1 VRERWLRVSLSSLQT
16 LLQARLSS
24 RPPTT
29 IEDPETSEAAVA
41 VVIGSNPDSI
51 LVIRRAERAGDPWS
65 GHMGLPGGRRAAT
78 DLDLKSTAIRE
89 TEEEVGIY
97 LSQAWLLGQLDD
109 VAPRTRTRAPI
120 FARPFVFAVDGTP
133 AVSPNSEVS
142 AAFWLPISLLQDPQ
156 NYRTITLELAGSSR
170 TFPAYHPSEG
180 VIWGMTERVLTALVS
195 LIS

>member
-1 VRERWLRVSLSSLQT
+1 MSLSSLQT

-29 IEDPETSEAAVA
+29 IEDPETSQAAVA
-41 VVIGSNPDSI
+41 VVIGTNPDSI

-65 GHMGLPGGRRAAT
+65 GHMGLPGGRRSAA
-78 DLDLKSTAIRE
+78 DPDLKATAIRE
-89 TEEEVGIY
+89 TEEEVGVY

-120 FARPFVFAVDGTP
+120 FARPFVFAIEGRP

-142 AAFWLPISLLQDPQ
+142 AAFWLPLSLLQDTQ
-156 NYRTITLELAGSSR
+156 NYRTITLEIAGSSR
-170 TFPAYHPSEG
+170 TFPAYHPPEG
-180 VIWGMTERVLTALVS
+180 VIWGMTERVLTSLLSLV
-195 LIS
+195 